1 MVKAVI
7 FDLDN
12 TLVDFMRMKEE
23 SIDAAIESMIDAG
36 LNMSKDEARDK
47 IYAIYKKEGIEYQ
60 QVFDAFLEEELG
72 EIDYKIHAAGIVGY
86 RRAREAAL
94 VLYPHVK
101 LTLMELTKR
110 GLKLGVVSDA
120 PKRQV
125 WLRLCDLGLEH
136 FFDAVVAFEDTNVT
150 KPDPAPFRKILSLL
164 GAKPEETLMVGDW
177 PERDIQ
183 GALDL
188 GMKTVFTRYGNTFG
202 TEKSGAT
209 YDIDDV
215 YELVGIVDGNNSK
228 GRGRRNSSRHRS
240 G

>member
-86 RRAREAAL
+86 RRAREA
-94 VLYPHVK
+94 
-101 LTLMELTKR
+101 
-110 GLKLGVVSDA
+110 
-120 PKRQV
+120 
-125 WLRLCDLGLEH
+125 
-136 FFDAVVAFEDTNVT
+136 
-150 KPDPAPFRKILSLL
+150 
-164 GAKPEETLMVGDW
+164 
-177 PERDIQ
+177 
-183 GALDL
+183 
-188 GMKTVFTRYGNTFG
+188 
-202 TEKSGAT
+202 
-209 YDIDDV
+209 
-215 YELVGIVDGNNSK
+215 
-228 GRGRRNSSRHRS
+228 
-240 G
+240 